1 MRIFIGGV
9 HPQHQRKFVDLYPDV
24 LFSFA
29 SDQDGEKKWINAATG
44 ADHIVIDQARCNH
57 RIIDRLRARSARVLL
72 GDGKAELRR
81 IIQEIIDHGTTTHNY
96 AAPAGQRELVGWFS
110 WW

>member
-1 MRIFIGGV
+1 MKIFIGGV
-9 HPQHQRKFVDLYPDV
+9 QPQHQQKFLELYPDV
-24 LFSFA
+24 LFTFA

-57 RIIDRLRARSARVLL
+57 RLVDRLKAKGAAIIRA
-72 GDGKAELRR
+72 DGKAEIRR
-81 IIQEIIDHGTTTHNY
+81 IIEEIIDHGTTTHSY
-96 AAPAGQRELVGWFS
+96 TQPAGRELVGWFS